1 MAARIRTSRKILVAS
16 LGVASVTYIVACG
29 GQATTGGLEGG
40 VQAEA
45 TDEFPV
51 GNLAGS
57 DATLRDVVDEHP
69 VGNLGVPIDAA
80 GPSDHTTIDEFPVAN
95 LVVVPD

>member
-1 MAARIRTSRKILVAS
+1 MAS
-16 LGVASVTYIVACG
+16 LGVATVTYIVACG
-29 GQATTGGLEGG
+29 GQASTGGLEGG

-51 GNLAGS
+51 GNLAGR
-57 DATLRDVVDEHP
+57 DATVPDVVDEHP
-69 VGNLGVPIDAA
+69 VGNLGVPVDA
-80 GPSDHTTIDEFPVAN
+80 GPPDNTTIDEFPVAN